1 MNNFYHYVLG
11 VLLLTYIQIIQLIS
25 FALLMSLG
33 QILFKKTAL
42 SLSSTNTLSLI
53 DTFLKALT
61 SPWLYMALITYGLA
75 TICWLY
81 ILQRVPLTI
90 AYPFSAL
97 AMCIVP
103 VIAIILFGERI
114 NASYWIGLSLI
125 IIGIITIAH

>member
-1 MNNFYHYVLG
+1 M
-11 VLLLTYIQIIQLIS
+11 LTYIQIIQLIS

>member
-1 MNNFYHYVLG
+1 MLG
-11 VLLLTYIQIIQLIS
+11 VILLTYIQIIQLIS

-42 SLSSTNTLSLI
+42 SLSSTNTLGLI

-81 ILQRVPLTI
+81 ILQRIPLTI

-97 AMCIVP
+97 AMVIVP
-103 VIAIILFGERI
+103 IVAVLLFGERI
-114 NASYWIGLSLI
+114 NTSYWIGLLLI